1 MKLLKLFATEELIE
15 LVVKETKRYA
25 TQYIQSFAEIVKT
38 LEVEGCNLPKNKNF
52 WLTQFFCRGYLK
64 TENQLILPK
73 EILLYDTWR
82 P

>member
-52 WLTQFFCRGYLK
+52 
-64 TENQLILPK
+64 
-73 EILLYDTWR
+73 
-82 P
+82 

>member
-1 MKLLKLFATEELIE
+1 
-15 LVVKETKRYA
+15 
-25 TQYIQSFAEIVKT
+25 
-38 LEVEGCNLPKNKNF
+38 VEGCNLPKNKNF